1 MRNRPTAR
9 RNSAAVVLRMTKEDI
24 RRAGGRFAEG
34 RYWLAWYVWRE
45 TADTAERLQRGRP
58 IQGPGTA
65 IVRALDEREV
75 RKTLRRDLPASL
87 TLVDVVF
94 AEPWGDA
101 GTMVF
106 RGR

>member
-1 MRNRPTAR
+1 MAR
-9 RNSAAVVLRMTKEDI
+9 WNSAAVVLRTAKEDL
-24 RRAGGRFAEG
+24 RRTGGRFAEG
-34 RYWLAWYVWRE
+34 RYWLAGYVWRE
-45 TADTAERLQRGRP
+45 TSETAERRQRGRP
-58 IQGPGTA
+58 MQGPATA
-65 IVRALDEREV
+65 IVRAIDEREV

-106 RGR
+106 HGR